1 MSRQPWPAD
10 ADACTGGGTRLLAAG
25 THGSALLSA
34 GVAGLAAH
42 RPLLWAVALAFLG
55 PLGLWIVLRHALPF
69 VARHARQ
76 ALAFNL
82 SVAVYI
88 AALFAAFAAVGMAGT
103 LMPLVPVFLFAVLV
117 LVVNWAVLTVVAV
130 GRALRGEPMDYPFVL
145 RRLGGR

>member
-10 ADACTGGGTRLLAAG
+10 ADACASAGARVAAAG
-25 THGSALLSA
+25 THGSAVLAA

-42 RPLLWAVALAFLG
+42 RPLLWAAALAFLG
-55 PLGLWIVLRHALPF
+55 PLSLWIVLRHARPF

-82 SVAVYI
+82 SVAIYV
-88 AALFAAFAAVGMAGT
+88 AALFAAFAAVGVAGALLT
-103 LMPLVPVFLFAVLV
+103 LVPVFLFAVLV
-117 LVVNWAVLTVVAV
+117 LVVNWVVLTVVAI

-145 RRLGGR
+145 RGPWRR